1 MHKTTLLIPILQLLR
16 TLQGLKPL
24 IPHSALRIPHSTT
37 HPGPPW
43 HGGRFRI
50 PHFLCPLLFPLL
62 LSANPDSLIAVQC
75 QQAVR
80 SQSEVSLRSLQI
92 AQTFLGQ
99 PYVSGTLE
107 MGEAEQ
113 LVINLHQFD
122 CWTLVEHSVA
132 LALTADEDYAAYK
145 ALLQK
150 LRYWGGNIEGYP
162 SRIHYFTGWIL
173 QAEKMGLLDDL
184 TAQMGGVRYA
194 KKFNYMS
201 LRPQRYPALRHPAI
215 LKAIQEAEA
224 RISRHQWYY
233 IPQDKIAR
241 MENLIQDGDI
251 VLLTSIKPGLDVAH
265 EGFAI
270 RKNGR
275 VYLLHASSL
284 QKRVIVSPQ
293 PLAQYV
299 ISQPG
304 QTGIMVARLKP
315 LHP

>member
-1 MHKTTLLIPILQLLR
+1 MLQQITHIYHRLTHLCFTPR
-16 TLQGLKPL
+16 SPL
-24 IPHSALRIPHSTT
+24 
-37 HPGPPW
+37 
-43 HGGRFRI
+43 FRI
-50 PHFLCPLLFPLL
+50 PPPLIPLLFPLAL
-62 LSANPDSLIAVQC
+62 AANPDSLIAVQC

-80 SQSEVSLRSLQI
+80 SQPDAALRSLQI

-113 LVINLHQFD
+113 LVVNLHQFD

-132 LALTADEDYAAYK
+132 LALTADQDYAAYK
-145 ALLQK
+145 NLLQN
-150 LRYWGGNIEGYP
+150 LRYWGGRIDGYP
-162 SRIHYFTGWIL
+162 SRIHYFAGWIL

-184 TAQMGGVRYA
+184 TAKMGGVRYA

-201 LRPQRYPALRHPAI
+201 QRPQRYPALRNPAI
-215 LKAIQEAEA
+215 LKALQDAEA
-224 RISRHQWYY
+224 RISRHTWYY

-251 VLLTSIKPGLDVAH
+251 VLLTSIKPGLDIAH
-265 EGFAI
+265 EGFAL

-299 ISQPG
+299 VSQPG